1 MITIILPVRNEAKYI
16 RAVLDAVLTQTF
28 PQDEIEILVAD
39 GMSTD
44 GTREIFKEFQQSHP
58 QIKLLDNPGK
68 IVPIGMNIALR
79 QARGEIV
86 IRVDGHTEIA
96 PNYVSNCVAALQ
108 RTGADNVGGC
118 MTPIGT
124 TPFGKAVATA
134 TSTPFGIGDSKFH
147 YSTLEEVVDSV
158 YMGAWN
164 KEVFYK
170 IGLFDEELVRNQD
183 DEFNYRLRKFGGR
196 IVLDPNIRSCY
207 TTRSTPFSL
216 WKQYYEYGLYKVRV
230 LQKHPRQMSIRQFIP
245 PLFVLG
251 ILASLWLLFLYHWGW
266 VLFVLILGAYLVVNL
281 VLSTHYSLRK
291 NKKLMIELPLA
302 YFIIH
307 LSYGSGFLT
316 GLFKFWNRWGD
327 KKGLVPDE

>member
-1 MITIILPVRNEAKYI
+1 VITIILPVRNEAKYI

-44 GTREIFKEFQQSHP
+44 GTREIIKEFQQSHP

-147 YSTLEEVVDSV
+147 YSTLEGVVDSV

-230 LQKHPRQMSIRQFIP
+230 LQKHPRQMSIRQFVPAAFICG
-245 PLFVLG
+245 L
-251 ILASLWLLFLYHWGW
+251 LASIILTLITSWGW
-266 VLFVLILGAYLVVNL
+266 VLLSSVTVLYIASNL
-281 VLSTHYSLRK
+281 LASAINAL
-291 NKKLMIELPLA
+291 KKGWRHLLPLPLVYA
-302 YFIIH
+302 IIH
-307 LSYGSGFLT
+307 MSYGTGFLT